1 MLKKYSV
8 EKPNETR
15 KKILEF
21 CSFKCEYSNV
31 CFSLPLS
38 NCCIIHNDIEEFIKS
53 NKGSM
58 DNMICILVKTPCEQC
73 GLIYKIYFKKGK
85 ISFNV
90 RNKLCTNSDIL
101 SSNGRLICVRCG
113 HENQIRISRFL

>member
-15 KKILEF
+15 KRILEF

-38 NCCIIHNDIEEFIKS
+38 NCCIKHKEIKEFIKFE
-53 NKGSM
+53 
-58 DNMICILVKTPCEQC
+58 KTTMR
-73 GLIYKIYFKKGK
+73 KMKDKKEKCFVGCK
-85 ISFNV
+85 
-90 RNKLCTNSDIL
+90 
-101 SSNGRLICVRCG
+101 
-113 HENQIRISRFL
+113 